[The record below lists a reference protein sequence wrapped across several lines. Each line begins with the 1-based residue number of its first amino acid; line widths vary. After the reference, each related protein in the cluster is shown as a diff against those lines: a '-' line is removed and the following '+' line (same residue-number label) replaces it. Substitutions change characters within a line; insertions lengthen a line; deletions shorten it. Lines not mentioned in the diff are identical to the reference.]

1 MLHEKAGEKTINAP
15 HAGVNQEMAK
25 PPMARS
31 AGIAELKLYTARIQ
45 EHPNTITPGTVKK
58 VIPSPRPSQP
68 EKAQMAV
75 GGAGQR
81 HRDFRFENT
90 LAGQHG

>member
-1 MLHEKAGEKTINAP
+1 MLHEKAREKTGKLP

-45 EHPNTITPGTVKK
+45 EHPNTITPGTVTKNYPVSTSEPAGK
-58 VIPSPRPSQP
+58 STNGCWRGRPTAS
-68 EKAQMAV
+68 
-75 GGAGQR
+75 
-81 HRDFRFENT
+81 RFSF
-90 LAGQHG
+90 